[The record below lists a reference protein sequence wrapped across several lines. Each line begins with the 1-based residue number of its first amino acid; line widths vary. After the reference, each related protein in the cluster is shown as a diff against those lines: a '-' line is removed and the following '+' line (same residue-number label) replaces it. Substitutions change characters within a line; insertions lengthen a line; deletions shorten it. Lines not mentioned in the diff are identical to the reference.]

1 MLFINELHDHPR
13 FFFAVCI
20 TVIVSICIHELSHGI
35 VAIWRGDRTPIETGH
50 MTLNPVVHMGL
61 MSFVLLLVAGI
72 AWGSMPVDPRR
83 LRGRYSPALVAL
95 AGPVSNFL
103 LAAIA
108 LAIYTTYPPAL
119 LDSEPPMQYLLW
131 IFGYVNIALGIFNLL
146 PIPPLDGS
154 RVLANLS
161 NDYAR
166 LIVSLRASGGS
177 TVIFLLI
184 FFFAGDYLFPAA
196 DNVANWYV
204 HLLRYH

>member
-1 MLFINELHDHPR
+1 MFINELHDNPR
-13 FFFAVCI
+13 YFCAWCI

-50 MTLNPVVHMGL
+50 MTVNPVVHMGL

-95 AGPVSNFL
+95 AGPASNFL
-103 LAAIA
+103 MAAIA
-108 LAIYTTYPPAL
+108 LAAFSIYTPAPL
-119 LDSEPPMQYLLW
+119 ADEPPMQFLLW
-131 IFGYVNIALGIFNLL
+131 IFGYVNIALGIFNLI

-154 RVLANLS
+154 RVMANLS

-166 LIVSLRASGGS
+166 LVVSLRANGGS

-196 DNVANWYV
+196 GNVANWYL